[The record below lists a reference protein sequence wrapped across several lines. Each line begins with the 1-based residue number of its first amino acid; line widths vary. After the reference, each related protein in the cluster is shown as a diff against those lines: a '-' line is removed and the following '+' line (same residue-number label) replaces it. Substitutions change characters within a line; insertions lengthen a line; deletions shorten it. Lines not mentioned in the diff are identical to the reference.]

1 MNRMDGR
8 VCLVSGGAK
17 GIGAA
22 IATKLAAA
30 GGLVVV
36 TDLDGAG
43 AERTAAAIRDTG
55 GQAVGH
61 RHDVTS
67 EADWER
73 VTAAAV
79 SKFGGL
85 DVVVNNAGL
94 FLARPIEEMT
104 IEEWRWLSGPNL
116 EGVLLGTKH
125 GIKAMKDPVRRK
137 SSTGSIV
144 NLSSIAGL
152 IGAPKAS
159 AYCMTKGGVRI
170 FTKAIAM
177 ECAELGYNIR
187 CNSIHP
193 GIIDTDMGMAAMDRR
208 APGVNDPAEKRKAG
222 AAAHPLG
229 RMGQAEDIARAAL
242 YLASEDSSF
251 VTGTEIVV
259 DGGITAR

>member
-1 MNRMDGR
+1 MNRLDGR
-8 VCLVSGGAK
+8 VCLVSGAAK

-22 IATKLAAA
+22 IAQAFAAA
-30 GGLVVV
+30 GGTVVV

-43 AERTAAAIRDTG
+43 AEKTAAAIVAG
-55 GQAVGH
+55 GGKAAGH

-73 VTAAAV
+73 VVGAAV
-79 SKFGGL
+79 AAFGGL
-85 DVVVNNAGL
+85 DVLVNNAGL
-94 FLARPIEEMT
+94 FLARGIEEMT

-125 GIKAMKDPVRRK
+125 GIKAMKDPARRK
-137 SSTGSIV
+137 GSTGSIV

-152 IGAPKAS
+152 IGSARVS

-222 AAAHPLG
+222 ALAHPLG
-229 RMGQAEDIARAAL
+229 RMGQADDIARAAL

-251 VTGTEIVV
+251 VTGTELVV